1 LTFKEIIQVI
11 DAIVTFFIATVWVAV
26 KFAKLAGMAF
36 RVVTK
41 LIRSRK
47 AASASVA
54 SSGQSAKMAAPAKA
68 SSATAQAFAAATR
81 ISNGATER
89 SGERRF
95 EVADRN
101 YLVHFG
107 QGWSV
112 TVRVYGRLGVAERT
126 LRCTDAKMIEPLKH
140 TYLKTVFPMSSV
152 SLGEHSIEAVLR
164 DCEVSGPALAAE
176 LLGRLGVPQLE
187 PLPAVDAQRAKVVD
201 ASSGALPCEMVGEV
215 EATQQ
220 AVANEAP
227 DARRAQ
233 QGAKRTFAGKGS
245 QVQGKVVEAGKRPS
259 LSGSGSNFEVI
270 LETEEGAQEV
280 KRGWHLSELFD
291 KLKIEVG
298 DKVVIT
304 DLGRKPLEP
313 GADGQRRLKNFYE
326 VQRVQ
331 EA

>member
-1 LTFKEIIQVI
+1 
-11 DAIVTFFIATVWVAV
+11 
-26 KFAKLAGMAF
+26 
-36 RVVTK
+36 
-41 LIRSRK
+41 
-47 AASASVA
+47 
-54 SSGQSAKMAAPAKA
+54 
-68 SSATAQAFAAATR
+68 
-81 ISNGATER
+81 
-89 SGERRF
+89 
-95 EVADRN
+95 
-101 YLVHFG
+101 
-107 QGWSV
+107 
-112 TVRVYGRLGVAERT
+112 
-126 LRCTDAKMIEPLKH
+126 
-140 TYLKTVFPMSSV
+140 
-152 SLGEHSIEAVLR
+152 VLR

-270 LETEEGAQEV
+270 LETEEG
-280 KRGWHLSELFD
+280 WHLSELFD